1 MTRYSILP
9 AGLALA
15 ALLASCGGTLNT
27 TGGADGGNE
36 DVDTDFESDVTT
48 EVGEDVPVEVVE
60 DPAIDLEPD
69 MEADPVE
76 DPVEDPT
83 TDPTTD
89 PTIDSVTDTITDTT
103 TDPTIDSVTDTTT
116 DPTIDSVTDTVT
128 DTVVDTSDPRPDVT
142 VDVIVDYTEIGD
154 ATIEPSCTPG
164 TQRCNTSGNLETCRS
179 TGLGWDVTVCD
190 YGCLTTGGA
199 HCAVWDVSNIG
210 MDIVDD
216 GSHPLGPTNPEWRT
230 GTDYVQFDT
239 DTGEIWGV
247 DGSGTSYTMRA
258 AGRGLDS
265 SSGIAFDVLS
275 QSGGAPDIGVFSV
288 TTVDIPSGVDVW
300 TTGDNAFAL
309 AATGAAVISGT
320 FNCKAYFTGGGSSW
334 YPGPGGYPG
343 STGPGAGSDGS
354 GSSTGYEDGGGGG
367 ASFGGVGGDSGP
379 GTIGGSGGSTYG
391 GPTLIPL
398 FGGSGG
404 GHGADAPGYGGPGG
418 GACEIVSL
426 VSITIASTGGVD
438 AAGHGGEGGDAR
450 GGGGGGGAG
459 GGLLLESPVITVDG
473 MVAANGGGGGSGAYS
488 IYTAG
493 VDGERGHLDITAAAG
508 GVVTGSGEAGCN
520 GGDGNSASSI
530 DGEDNVCEY
539 SDDDGGGGG
548 AGSGRIRIN
557 AMSRTIAADTLSPA
571 LSTTAC
577 TQADLPLI

>member
-1 MTRYSILP
+1 MTRFSILP
-9 AGLALA
+9 ATLALA

-27 TGGADGGNE
+27 TGGADGSHD
-36 DVDTDFESDVTT
+36 DVDTDFESEATT
-48 EVGEDVPVEVVE
+48 DVGEDMPGEVEE
-60 DPAIDLEPD
+60 DPAVDLEPD
-69 MEADPVE
+69 PETDPVVE
-76 DPVEDPT
+76 PVDDPVEDPT
-83 TDPTTD
+83 IEPTTD
-89 PTIDSVTDTITDTT
+89 PTIDTV
-103 TDPTIDSVTDTTT
+103 TDPTVDTVT

-128 DTVVDTSDPRPDVT
+128 DTVVDTVDDTSDPRPDVS

-179 TGLGWDVTVCD
+179 TGIGWDVTVCD

-216 GSHPLGPTNPEWRT
+216 GSRPFGPTNPEWRT
-230 GTDYVQFDT
+230 GTDYVQIDT

-247 DGSGTSYTMRA
+247 DGSGTSYTMRP
-258 AGRGLDS
+258 AGTGLDTA
-265 SSGIAFDVLS
+265 SGIAYGTIS

-288 TTVDIPSGVDVW
+288 TTVDVPSGVDVW
-300 TTGDNAFAL
+300 VTGDNAFAL

-343 STGPGAGSDGS
+343 STGPGAGSDGTGS
-354 GSSTGYEDGGGGG
+354 GYTTEDGGGGG

-379 GTIGGSGGSTYG
+379 GTLGGSGGSTYG

-404 GHGADAPGYGGPGG
+404 GDGADAPGYGGPGG

-438 AAGHGGEGGDAR
+438 AAGHGGEGGAAR

-459 GGLLLESPVITVDG
+459 GGLLLESPVITING

-488 IYTAG
+488 TSYGG

-508 GVVTGSGEAGCN
+508 GVVTGYGEAGCN

-530 DGEDNVCEY
+530 DGADNYCET

-557 AMSRTIAADTLSPA
+557 AMTRTIAADTLSPA